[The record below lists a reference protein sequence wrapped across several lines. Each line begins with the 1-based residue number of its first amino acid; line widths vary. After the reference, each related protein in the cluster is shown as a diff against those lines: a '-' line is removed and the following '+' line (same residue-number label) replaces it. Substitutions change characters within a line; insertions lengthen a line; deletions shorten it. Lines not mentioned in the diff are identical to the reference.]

1 MWFRW
6 LAKHHRL
13 LATGLVIV
21 SLPANAALITYT
33 DRTAFESAVTGRTTV
48 TFDGIVAPDAFQVF
62 PNPAGL
68 TAGGITFRSFGG
80 TQAGGG
86 SVSVY
91 GETLAAQSSVLNT
104 GTGPILV
111 WTPPDQSGTAALD
124 IVLPPGK
131 TAFGMNIW
139 AQQPFVSTVTALV
152 NTGESTQNFN
162 ISTSNRPA
170 PSFFGVISD
179 TNTILLVRWSIPA
192 GQAGL
197 IVDDVTV
204 GTAGPGGNPV
214 PEPGS
219 VIMLTTGLLGLML
232 LRKRNRRHA

>member
-1 MWFRW
+1 MRFRL
-6 LAKHHRL
+6 LAQYCWL
-13 LATGLVIV
+13 LATGLVIAG
-21 SLPANAALITYT
+21 LPANAALITYSN
-33 DRTAFESAVTGRTTV
+33 RTAFESAVTGTTNV

-68 TAGGITFRSFGG
+68 TTGGITFRSFGG
-80 TQAGGG
+80 GQSGGG

-91 GETLAAQSSVLNT
+91 GATLASQSPVLNT

-111 WTPPDQSGTAALD
+111 WTPSDQSGTASLD
-124 IVLPPGK
+124 ILLPTGK
-131 TAFGMNIW
+131 TAFAMNIW
-139 AQQPFVSTVTALV
+139 AQQPFVSTVSALV
-152 NTGESTQNFN
+152 NSGESTDNFN
-162 ISTSNRPA
+162 ISTPNRPA
-170 PSFFGVISD
+170 PAFFGVISD

-204 GTAGPGGNPV
+204 GTARPGGNPV

-219 VIMLTTGLLGLML
+219 VVMLTAGLFGLIL
-232 LRKRNRRHA
+232 LERRKRLHA